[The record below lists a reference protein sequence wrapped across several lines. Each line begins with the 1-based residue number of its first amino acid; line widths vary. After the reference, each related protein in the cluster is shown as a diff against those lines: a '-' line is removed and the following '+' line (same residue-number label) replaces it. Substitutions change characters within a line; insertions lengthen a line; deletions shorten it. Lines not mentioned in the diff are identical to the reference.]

1 LLAATSKYSAV
12 MRLLLERKAN
22 IRTKDNDERNSLHR
36 AAERGREIVTRLL
49 LERNAEVEAKDNND

>member
-1 LLAATSKYSAV
+1 
-12 MRLLLERKAN
+12 MRLLLDRKAN